1 MRRSEAQ
8 RRAEARAECP
18 GGWLCG
24 CCGADVSAR
33 DCTCADDLCG
43 CRSCVSGRERVS
55 MSGAELDAYQSA
67 IRSARDAIRAG
78 GATCE

>member
-24 CCGADVSAR
+24 VCGADVSAR
-33 DCTCADDLCG
+33 ACTCEDDLCP
-43 CRSCVSGRERVS
+43 CQSCAASRERVS

-78 GATCE
+78 GAS